1 LRYVPDFRLSELNA
15 YLEVK
20 GRMFQ
25 DDVKKM
31 DAFIQTGCVL
41 YIVDDIRNIC
51 LKEYGGAVCLVK
63 EKE

>member
-1 LRYVPDFRLSELNA
+1 
-15 YLEVK
+15 
-20 GRMFQ
+20 MFQ